1 MKGTE
6 ASPAASLN
14 TKPRASTVDPLV
26 RWVAW
31 GAILISSEVPEII
44 LGHSRLEGPS
54 WLPLT
59 QCFILMVIA
68 LCAARSP
75 RLKGLVRFLVA
86 IAALLLGWYVI
97 SPALSH
103 LASLRTFSA
112 DPSWG
117 RRLLFAR
124 TLPVVGALLMSLT
137 LIGSRLRP
145 RDLYLKFGNVSAL
158 AIPEPFL
165 FLRKPVRWTT
175 FGPLWLLV
183 FGFALPFFLY
193 ISLRPN
199 FSNSA
204 RILEFLPW
212 ILGVAVLNAANE
224 EFQFRCVPLAHLRNM
239 LPAGEAV
246 LLTAVYFGLGHYFG
260 QPSGPVGVLMATF
273 AGWIWGKSMI
283 ETRGFAWAFAIH
295 LVQDIV
301 IFCFLLMGDQPR
313 L

>member
-1 MKGTE
+1 MNGNE
-6 ASPAASLN
+6 ASAAASLN
-14 TKPRASTVDPLV
+14 TKPRASTADPLV
-26 RWVAW
+26 RAVAW

-59 QCFILMVIA
+59 QCLILMVIA

-86 IAALLLGWYVI
+86 VAALWLGWYVI

-103 LASLRTFSA
+103 LAGIHAFSA
-112 DPSWG
+112 DSSWG
-117 RRLLFAR
+117 HQLLVAR
-124 TLPVVGALLMSLT
+124 TLPVAGALLMSLT

-145 RDLYLKFGNVSAL
+145 RDLYLRLGNVSAPAL
-158 AIPEPFL
+158 PEPFF

-175 FGPLWLLV
+175 FGPVWLVV
-183 FGFALPFFLY
+183 FGFALPLFLY
-193 ISLRPN
+193 VSLRPN

-246 LLTAVYFGLGHYFG
+246 LLTAVYFGLGHYYG
-260 QPSGPVGVLMATF
+260 QPSGPIGVLMATF

-295 LVQDIV
+295 MVQDIV